1 MKPKCSIEGCGRA
14 HHQIKS
20 SSSKTTS
27 ALTTFAKE
35 TSDDKVTRLYHD
47 LTQLMTLKGFQ
58 LAKWASISEDVMKEI
73 PDYQRSTVTKI
84 EFKDDKKFQK
94 PLGVSWNPRL
104 GTLNFKCDAHESV
117 SWLRFMILWNY

>member
-27 ALTTFAKE
+27 ALTSFAKE
-35 TSDDKVTRLYHD
+35 TSDDKVTRLYHV

-58 LAKWASISEDVMKEI
+58 LAKWASNSEDLMKEI

-84 EFKDDKKFQK
+84 EFKDDKK
-94 PLGVSWNPRL
+94 VSETTWCKLEPKV
-104 GTLNFKCDAHESV
+104 GHP
-117 SWLRFMILWNY
+117 